1 MTQVVD
7 KKPADPILVDL
18 SGRFAKE
25 YYDYQEC
32 IKQTERKHKNAGK
45 ALDRELYA
53 LVGLKP
59 NDKVLYKGEKYIVE
73 DISMPFLAED
83 DKDRMKVYVTMH
95 KLRCTYSCIRLL
107 FNENEEIIKL

>member
-18 SGRFAKE
+18 CDRFYEEYHNYQQNLKQAEYEYKKSQRALNKE
-25 YYDYQEC
+25 LR
-32 IKQTERKHKNAGK
+32 T
-45 ALDRELYA
+45 
-53 LVGLKP
+53 LVGLQP
-59 NDKVLYKGEKYIVE
+59 NDKVLYKGEKYIIE

-83 DKDRMKVYVTMH
+83 DKDKVKVYVTMR
-95 KLRCTYSCIRLL
+95 KPRCTYSCVKLL